1 MTRTSK
7 SCFAVAFAALCVAQ
21 AVRADVVRVVDC
33 VRDSELDVWAAPDVR
48 YAHEVM
54 EEVFKTA
61 GLEPAWGKPGSD
73 ASLPGDDVDVIC
85 SAFRTP
91 ELLKKFDFPLQP
103 MSVMHFALYAEPN
116 RSKEMISTKI
126 SEWPSMRVGYSP
138 VSQGQSGDRTNYFEH
153 VRLSPD
159 YVEFPRSADA
169 VQALHKGG
177 VDVLFLYTPYNRRP
191 KGIVEVV
198 PIGARNAYFAV
209 RKGKP
214 ELLARLTKAYRDFYI
229 DKIDKVDELRAR
241 HFGIQKPANRVR
253 VAAYSRGDIFSVS
266 PDGDHSGDL
275 ETWLKAVSSTAKWE
289 LDYVYGG
296 YEESV
301 ADVKAGR
308 LDIIGGLSF
317 DVTRRGS
324 FLFPH
329 TPIGMLR
336 VYLWTHKSLP
346 YEPGSPQTWRGMK
359 VGLLTGT
366 VSAQRVRKQ
375 LEAESLGLSFRE
387 YSSDREMLRAYFG
400 GEIDACVDVEMPEL
414 AHETALHLCVAHP
427 MYICVALDKTEIFAS
442 LENALDELCDDLPKY
457 MRMIRDHHYGSRS
470 EMATLTLKES
480 EWLNSWL
487 KTGKPVYVDFSPWP
501 FAIRDKSGHALGLAL
516 LLQSE
521 VKRRTGL
528 EILPQEQT
536 GVYTAQAKFMRGE
549 TMFWIPYPAK
559 VEDATFGAKSVFSIP
574 VPSMVAEFYGAEDD
588 MQEFEMFANP
598 SAPPELVSI
607 LKKAVT
613 GIDAVRL
620 QEMFVS
626 AAAERKVV
634 HKVFGLTSDQLL
646 KVIVLVVVM
655 VMLAIVA
662 YSMYMVR
669 LLKREAKK
677 SNDAAAA
684 AEEHAMAKTRFLAMM
699 SHELRTPLN
708 AVIGFAEFMSRKD
721 VDSDRRREYTDGIL
735 TSANALL
742 DLINDILDLSKLEA
756 GATDMRAG
764 ECDIKKLLAELP
776 AIFGYRIRRHGV
788 KLEVTAESGIPVVA
802 LSQQGMRQILINLV
816 GNAAKFTKTGTI
828 SVKAAWRSGDNA
840 LHIEVADTGCGI
852 SDEKMAKLFD
862 PFVQDIASRMERKDG
877 DAKGTGLGLPIVKRM
892 VDNAHGTVTAKS
904 SLGNGTVFC
913 IDIPGLEVV
922 GHSPTVHGTVEAV
935 LSTLPRQVLVVD
947 DMDTNR
953 RILSIHL
960 KNLDIEEV
968 RTAENGEDALAM
980 MAGWV
985 PDVVLTDMWMP
996 KMDGAQL
1003 AEAMRADRRL
1013 ADVPIVAVTADVDVG
1028 STFDMSL
1035 FAKVLAKPVTTEKL
1049 QGLFGEIVRES

>member
-1 MTRTSK
+1 MSGLVG
-7 SCFAVAFAALCVAQ
+7 AIAALCVAP
-21 AVRADVVRVVDC
+21 AVRADTVRVVDC
-33 VRDSELDVWAAPDVR
+33 VRDSTLDVWAAPDVR
-48 YAHEVM
+48 YAREVM

-61 GLEPAWGKPGSD
+61 GLEPTWGKPGAGALLQD
-73 ASLPGDDVDVIC
+73 EEPDVIC

-91 ELLKKFDFPLQP
+91 ELLEKYDFPLQP
-103 MSVMHFALYAEPN
+103 MSRMHFALYAAPQ
-116 RSKEMISTKI
+116 RSAEMLTTRISD
-126 SEWPSMRVGYSP
+126 WPSMRVGYSP
-138 VSQGQSGDRTNYFEH
+138 VSQGQNDDRANYFEH

-159 YVEFPRSADA
+159 YVEFQRSADA
-169 VQALHKGG
+169 VQALHKGD
-177 VDVLFLYTPYNRRP
+177 VDVLFLYTPYSRRP
-191 KGIVEVV
+191 KGVVEIV

-214 ELLARLTKAYRDFYI
+214 ELMAKLRKAYRDFYI
-229 DKIDKVDELRAR
+229 DNIGKVDELRER
-241 HFGIQKPANRVR
+241 HFGIPKPTNRVR
-253 VAAYSRGDIFSVS
+253 VAAYSRGDIFSVT
-266 PDGDHSGDL
+266 PDGEHSGVL
-275 ETWLKAVSSTAKWE
+275 ETWLNAIGSTAQWE

-301 ADVKAGR
+301 ADVKSGR

-324 FLFPH
+324 FLYPH

-359 VGLLTGT
+359 IGLLTGT
-366 VSAQRVRKQ
+366 VSAQRVKKQ
-375 LEAESLGLSFRE
+375 LESEPLGVTFKE
-387 YSSDREMLRAYFG
+387 YSSDKEMLRAYFG

-414 AHETALHLCVAHP
+414 AHEMALHLCVAHP
-427 MYICVALDKTEIFAS
+427 MYICVALDKTEIFGS

-470 EMATLTLKES
+470 EMAALTLKES
-480 EWLNSWL
+480 EWLNAWL
-487 KTGKPVYVDFSPWP
+487 RTGKPVYVDFSPWP
-501 FAIRDKSGHALGLAL
+501 FGIRDKSGRALGLAL
-516 LLQSE
+516 LLRDE

-528 EILPQEQT
+528 EILPQVQT
-536 GVYTAQAKFMRGE
+536 GIYTAQAKFMRGE

-559 VEDATFGAKSVFSIP
+559 PGDAAFGAKSVFSIP
-574 VPSMVAEFYGAEDD
+574 VPTMVAEFYGAEDD

-607 LKKAVT
+607 LRKAVT
-613 GIDAVRL
+613 GIDAVRF
-620 QEMFVS
+620 QEMFMS

-634 HKVFGLTSDQLL
+634 HKVFGLTGEQML
-646 KVIVLVVVM
+646 KVIVTVVVL
-655 VMLAIVA
+655 VLLAIVG
-662 YSMYMVR
+662 YSVYMVG
-669 LLKREAKK
+669 LLKREAMKA
-677 SNDAAAA
+677 NDAAAA

-756 GATDMRAG
+756 GATDMRTG
-764 ECDIKKLLAELP
+764 ECNIKKLLDELP

-788 KLEVTAESGIPVVA
+788 KLEVSVGPGIPVVG

-816 GNAAKFTKTGTI
+816 GNAAKFTRAGTI
-828 SVKAAWRSGDNA
+828 SVAAVWRPDERA

-852 SDEKMAKLFD
+852 SEEKMSKLFD
-862 PFVQDIASRMERKDG
+862 PFVQDIASRMERQEG

-892 VDNAHGTVTAKS
+892 VDNAKGTVTARS
-904 SLGNGTVFC
+904 SLGKGTVFC
-913 IDIPGLEVV
+913 IDIPDLTVIGRT
-922 GHSPTVHGTVEAV
+922 PTQHKPTESV
-935 LSTLPRQVLVVD
+935 LSELPHRVLVVD
-947 DMDTNR
+947 DMETNR

-968 RTAENGEDALAM
+968 RTAENGEDAMLM
-980 MAGWV
+980 MSGWV

-1003 AEAMRADRRL
+1003 AEAMRADSSL
-1013 ADVPIVAVTADVDVG
+1013 ARIPIVAVTADVDVG

-1049 QGLFGEIVRES
+1049 QGLFGEI